1 MRRPVKFG
9 RKRRIAV
16 AAVILFIGML
26 GARVGFA
33 QNAAAQKP
41 VMADDVFKNVQVLKG
56 LTVSQFMETM
66 GFISASLGYNCSDC
80 HQSENDW
87 AAYAIDS
94 PTKNTARRMIAMMN
108 TLNAN
113 NFGGRRM
120 VTCYTCHR
128 GDPNPRVTPT
138 IAGIYGVP
146 NLAEPDDIVKDAP
159 NAAPAAQILDKYLQ
173 ALGGAQR
180 VAAITSLVAKGTY
193 QGYSAEEGRKIPV
206 DIYAKSPTQR
216 SQIAHTLNGDLATT
230 YDGNAAYSEVP
241 GAPVPVL
248 GLTGA
253 ELEGAKLDALL
264 SFPAGIKTMLRDWKV
279 GFPVEIAGSDADV
292 VQGRL
297 TPSSLPVKLYFD
309 QKTGLLVRQVRYTE
323 SPLGRNAT
331 QVDYSDYRAVNGVKM
346 PFHVVTSWFDGR
358 GDVQLSE
365 IQANAAVDAAKFG
378 KPAPPAPPK

>member
-1 MRRPVKFG
+1 MKFG
-9 RKRRIAV
+9 RRRIV
-16 AAVILFIGML
+16 EAAAMLMIAGL

-33 QNAAAQKP
+33 QSAAAQQP

-56 LTVSQFMETM
+56 ITVSQFMETM

-80 HQSENDW
+80 HISENDW
-87 AAYAIDS
+87 AAYAIDN
-94 PTKNTARRMIAMMN
+94 PTKNTARRMIAMVN
-108 TLNAN
+108 TLNKGYFA
-113 NFGGRRM
+113 GRRV

-128 GDPNPRVTPT
+128 GDFTPRITPT
-138 IAGIYGVP
+138 IAGIYGPP
-146 NLAEPDDIVKDAP
+146 NLDEPDEIVKDAP
-159 NAAPAAQILDKYLQ
+159 NAPPAAQILDRYLQ

-180 VAAITSLVAKGTY
+180 IAAITSLVAKGTY

-206 DIYAKSPTQR
+206 DIYAKSPMQR

-264 SFPAGIKTMLRDWKV
+264 SFPAGIKTMFIDWRV
-279 GFPVEIAGSDADV
+279 GFSVQIAGGDADV

-309 QKTGLLVRQVRYTE
+309 QKTGLLVRLVRYTE

-331 QVDYSDYRAVNGVKM
+331 QVDYSDYRTVNGVKM
-346 PFHVVTSWFDGR
+346 PFHIVTSWFDGR

-365 IQANAAVDAAKFG
+365 IQANAAVDSAKFG
-378 KPAPPAPPK
+378 KPAPPAPLK

>member
-1 MRRPVKFG
+1 MRRQVEVGG
-9 RKRRIAV
+9 RQRIFSAT
-16 AAVILFIGML
+16 VILVIGAL
-26 GARVGFA
+26 TARVAFA
-33 QNAAAQKP
+33 QNAAAPQT

-94 PTKNTARRMIAMMN
+94 PTKITARRMIAMMN

-128 GDPNPRVTPT
+128 GDPKPGVTPT

-146 NLAEPDDIVKDAP
+146 NLAEPDDVVNAP
-159 NAAPAAQILDKYLQ
+159 NAPPAAQILDKYLQ

-180 VAAITSLVAKGTY
+180 VAAITSVVAKGTY
-193 QGYSAEEGRKIPV
+193 QGYSAEEGKKIPV
-206 DIYAKSPTQR
+206 DVYAQSPMQR

-264 SFPAGIKTMLRDWKV
+264 SFPAGITTMLSDWKV

-297 TPSSLPVKLYFD
+297 TPGSLPVKLYFD

-346 PFHVVTSWFDGR
+346 PFHIVTSWFDGR

-365 IQANAAVDAAKFG
+365 IQTNAAVDAAKFG
-378 KPAPPAPPK
+378 KPAPPAPLK

>member
-1 MRRPVKFG
+1 M
-9 RKRRIAV
+9 
-16 AAVILFIGML
+16 IGAL
-26 GARVGFA
+26 GARVAFA
-33 QNAAAQKP
+33 QNAAAQQP

-108 TLNAN
+108 TLNQT

-146 NLAEPDDIVKDAP
+146 NLAEPDDVVKDAP
-159 NAAPAAQILDKYLQ
+159 NAPPAAQILDKYLQ
-173 ALGGAQR
+173 ALGGVQR

-193 QGYSAEEGRKIPV
+193 QGYSAEEGKKISV
-206 DIYAKSPTQR
+206 DIYAKSPMQR

-264 SFPAGIKTMLRDWKV
+264 SFPAGIKTMLSDWKV

-297 TPSSLPVKLYFD
+297 TPRSLPVKLYFD

-331 QVDYSDYRAVNGVKM
+331 QVDYSDYRVVNGVKM
-346 PFHVVTSWFDGR
+346 PFHIVTSWFDGR

-365 IQANAAVDAAKFG
+365 IRVNAAVDSAKFG
-378 KPAPPAPPK
+378 KPAPPK

>member
-1 MRRPVKFG
+1 MKFG
-9 RKRRIAV
+9 GMRHIV
-16 AAVILFIGML
+16 GAAAILLIGVL
-26 GARVGFA
+26 GARVAFA
-33 QNAAAQKP
+33 QNAAAQQS

-94 PTKNTARRMIAMMN
+94 PTKITARRMIVMMN

-128 GDPNPRVTPT
+128 GDPSPRITPT
-138 IAGIYGVP
+138 IAGIYSEP
-146 NLAEPDDIVKDAP
+146 NFTEPDDILKDAP
-159 NAAPAAQILDKYLQ
+159 NAPPAAQVLDKYLQ
-173 ALGGAQR
+173 ALGGSQR
-180 VAAITSLVAKGTY
+180 VAAISSLVAKGSY

-206 DIYAKSPTQR
+206 DIYAKSPMQR

-230 YDGNAAYSEVP
+230 YDGNAAYSAVP

-264 SFPAGIKTMLRDWKV
+264 SFPAGIKTMLSDWKV

-331 QVDYSDYRAVNGVKM
+331 QVDYSDYRTVNGVKM
-346 PFHVVTSWFDGR
+346 PFHIVTSWFDGR

-365 IQANAAVDAAKFG
+365 IQTNAAVDSAKFG
-378 KPAPPAPPK
+378 KPAPPAPLK

>member
-1 MRRPVKFG
+1 MRRPMQFG
-9 RKRRIAV
+9 GRRRIV
-16 AAVILFIGML
+16 AAAAILFMGVL

-33 QNAAAQKP
+33 QSAAAQKP

-80 HQSENDW
+80 HQSEEDW

-94 PTKNTARRMIAMMN
+94 PTKIRARRMIAMMN
-108 TLNAN
+108 TLNQS
-113 NFGGRRM
+113 NFGGRRL

-128 GDPNPRVTPT
+128 GDPNPRITPT
-138 IAGIYGVP
+138 IAGIYGAP

-159 NAAPAAQILDKYLQ
+159 NAPPAAQILDKYLQ
-173 ALGGAQR
+173 AIGGTQR

-193 QGYSAEEGRKIPV
+193 QGYSAEEGRKISV
-206 DIYAKSPTQR
+206 DIYAKSPMQR

-264 SFPAGIKTMLRDWKV
+264 SFPAGIKTMFRDWKV

-331 QVDYSDYRAVNGVKM
+331 QVDYSDYRAVNGVKV
-346 PFHVVTSWFDGR
+346 PFHIVTSWFDGR
-358 GDVQLSE
+358 GDVQLTE
-365 IQANAAVDAAKFG
+365 IQANVAVDSAKFG
-378 KPAPPAPPK
+378 KPAPPVPPK